1 MAKLSKA
8 FIDKA
13 EVVREKI
20 FWDDNLA
27 GFGLRVKPSG
37 LKTFVVQYRTQAGRS
52 RRWTIGKHG
61 VITHTQARKEA
72 IKLLAQ
78 ASSGADPVGDRERK
92 RGSATL
98 GDLFR
103 RYMAEHCE
111 GRCKPRT
118 LEALKWLYEKLIKP
132 RLGSRKL
139 VELTRADL
147 AKLHAD
153 LRDKPYNA
161 NRALGL
167 VRAML
172 NWAERQEMI
181 EPRSNPAMLIKPY
194 RESKRERFL
203 SQKELQN
210 LLKTIDVCEQDETVD
225 PYMAAA
231 MRMLVFTGCRLSE
244 ILTLRWDSIDFHE
257 ERFTLAEHKTSQYGA
272 KLIPL
277 NGPALALL
285 RGLPRVADNPY
296 VMVGGKE
303 GAHLNDLQ
311 RPWRRVRARAGLE
324 GVRLH
329 DLRHSFASFAAAAGI
344 SLPIIGGLL
353 GHRSVQA
360 TARYA
365 HLAQEPLKEASN
377 SVAKYFKPPPE
388 RPAPAP
394 TPANEDGVSANISRA
409 GRLDRYNLRVIS

>member
-1 MAKLSKA
+1 M
-8 FIDKA
+8 
-13 EVVREKI
+13 
-20 FWDDNLA
+20 
-27 GFGLRVKPSG
+27 
-37 LKTFVVQYRTQAGRS
+37 
-52 RRWTIGKHG
+52 
-61 VITHTQARKEA
+61 
-72 IKLLAQ
+72 
-78 ASSGADPVGDRERK
+78 
-92 RGSATL
+92 
-98 GDLFR
+98 
-103 RYMAEHCE
+103 
-111 GRCKPRT
+111 
-118 LEALKWLYEKLIKP
+118 
-132 RLGSRKL
+132 
-139 VELTRADL
+139 
-147 AKLHAD
+147 
-153 LRDKPYNA
+153 
-161 NRALGL
+161 
-167 VRAML
+167 
-172 NWAERQEMI
+172 
-181 EPRSNPAMLIKPY
+181 
-194 RESKRERFL
+194 
-203 SQKELQN
+203 
-210 LLKTIDVCEQDETVD
+210 
-225 PYMAAA
+225 
-231 MRMLVFTGCRLSE
+231 
-244 ILTLRWDSIDFHE
+244 RWDSIDFHE

>member
-13 EVVREKI
+13 EVVHEKI
-20 FWDDNLA
+20 FWDDSLT

-52 RRWTIGKHG
+52 RRWSIGKHG
-61 VITHTQARKEA
+61 VITHTEARKQA

-92 RGSATL
+92 RASATV
-98 GDLFR
+98 GDLFK

-118 LEALKWLYEKLIKP
+118 LEAHKWLYAKLIKP
-132 RLGSRKL
+132 RLGARKL
-139 VELTRADL
+139 VELTRSDL

-167 VRAML
+167 MRAML

-203 SQKELQN
+203 SQKELQD
-210 LLKTIDVCEQDETVD
+210 LLRTIDVCEQDETVD
-225 PYMAAA
+225 AYMAAA

-244 ILTLRWDSIDFHE
+244 ILTLRWDAIDFHQ

-277 NGPALALL
+277 NSAALALL
-285 RGLPRVADNPY
+285 RDLPRVAGNPY

-303 GAHLNDLQ
+303 GAHLIDLQ

-324 GVRLH
+324 DVRLH
-329 DLRHSFASFAAAAGI
+329 DLRHSFASFAAAAGV

-365 HLAQEPLKEASN
+365 HLAQEPLKDASN
-377 SVAKYFKPPPE
+377 AVAKYFRPAPE
-388 RPAPAP
+388 RPPPAP
-394 TPANEDGVSANISRA
+394 VLANEGAVRANEGRVV
-409 GRLDRYNLRVIS
+409 RLDKYNLRVIS